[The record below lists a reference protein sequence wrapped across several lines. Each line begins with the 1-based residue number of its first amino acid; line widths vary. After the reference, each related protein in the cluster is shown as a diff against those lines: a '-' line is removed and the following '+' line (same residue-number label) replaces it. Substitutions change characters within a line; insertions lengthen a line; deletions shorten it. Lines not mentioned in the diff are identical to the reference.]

1 MPKIILTQ
9 AQREEERRLA
19 YQRSVTDALAIAR
32 NRDFSSVKAI
42 ADKTGV
48 PVKALRRMLHGDYTA
63 PVPADRMLVLL
74 ELARHYMRVS
84 QRDGAAAGIE

>member
-32 NRDFSSVKAI
+32 NRDFKAI

-63 PVPADRMLVLL
+63 PVPADKMMILL

-84 QRDGAAAGIE
+84 QRDGAAAGME